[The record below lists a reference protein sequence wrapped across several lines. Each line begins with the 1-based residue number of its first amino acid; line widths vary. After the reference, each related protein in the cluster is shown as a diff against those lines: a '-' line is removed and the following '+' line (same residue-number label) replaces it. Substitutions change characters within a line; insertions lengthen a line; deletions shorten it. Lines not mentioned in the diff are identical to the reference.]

1 MLYPHNSLVCSI
13 TNQKGGVAKTTTAI
27 NLAAALSL
35 MGRKTLLIDLDAQG
49 NASTGS
55 NTHNPTYCTTDF
67 LLGNQPIEK
76 CITKTDFQYDILPS
90 NSSLTHAEIE
100 LMKRDQREFVLQKQL
115 SNLTHD
121 YEYILIDCPP
131 SLNVLTINALV
142 ASHHVL
148 IPVQC
153 EYFALEGVMH
163 LLKTIE
169 SVKQTVNLELNILGL
184 LRTMYDG
191 RNRLAREVSEQL
203 LLHFSDRVFNTI
215 IPRNVRLAESPSHSK
230 PIMQYDRRSQGAIAY
245 IALAGEITR
254 QLRKHSKTL
263 GETHNE

>member
-1 MLYPHNSLVCSI
+1 MGAHQQNPRIIAVA
-13 TNQKGGVAKTTTAI
+13 NQKGGVAKTTTAI

-35 MGRKTLLIDLDAQG
+35 MGKKTLLIDLDAQG

-55 NTHNPTYCTTDF
+55 NTHTPTYCTTDF
-67 LLGNQPIEK
+67 LLGHQPIEK

-90 NSSLTHAEIE
+90 NSSLTHAEVE

-115 SNLTHD
+115 ANLTHD

-153 EYFALEGVMH
+153 EYFALEGLGK
-163 LLKTIE
+163 LL
-169 SVKQTVNLELNILGL
+169 
-184 LRTMYDG
+184 
-191 RNRLAREVSEQL
+191 
-203 LLHFSDRVFNTI
+203 NTI
-215 IPRNVRLAESPSHSK
+215 KIV
-230 PIMQYDRRSQGAIAY
+230 QG
-245 IALAGEITR
+245 R
-254 QLRKHSKTL
+254 LRKIMKL
-263 GETHNE
+263 L

>member
-1 MLYPHNSLVCSI
+1 MLYPHNSIVCSI

-27 NLAAALSL
+27 NLAAALAL
-35 MGRKTLLIDLDAQG
+35 MGKKTLLIDLDAQG

-55 NTHNPTYCTTDF
+55 NAHSHTLSTTD
-67 LLGNQPIEK
+67 LLLENRPINE
-76 CITKTDFQYDILPS
+76 CILQTNYKYDILPA
-90 NSSLTHAEIE
+90 NATLTHAEVE

-115 SNLTHD
+115 SKLTQGYD
-121 YEYILIDCPP
+121 FILIDCPP
-131 SLNVLTINALV
+131 SLNILTINALV

-153 EYFALEGVMH
+153 EYFALEGVMQ

-169 SVKQTVNLELNILGL
+169 SIKKTVNQNLNILGL

-203 LLHFSDRVFNTI
+203 LLHFSSRVFNTI

-230 PIMQYDRRSQGAIAY
+230 PVIQYDRRSQGAIAY
-245 IALAGEITR
+245 IALAGEISR
-254 QLRKHSKTL
+254 QLCKSTTPQ
-263 GETHNE
+263 GETYQ